1 MYIGPRLA
9 RRTPFFYGWAILGAA
24 GSAYFV
30 RNAAASL
37 TLAVFMFPVAD
48 ELGWSRTLIAGAAS
62 VGGLAASGAS
72 PIVGWLVDRYGV
84 RLVLGVSV
92 LTLGLSTISLSWAT
106 VPIAFYIAYG
116 TGRVM
121 FSSPFQIGATVVVSR
136 WFVRRRGRALGLL
149 FTAQSAGM
157 TAFPLIAAATI
168 QAFGWRQAWVVLGL
182 LVWGVALAPV
192 WLLIVQRPED
202 VGLRPDGI
210 DTAIDDAP
218 DGGRPQP
225 AEPAWSLREAMRC
238 PTLWLLAVAIGS
250 LFLVQAGTNIHQGA
264 YFRDQGLS
272 AGIAAAGLSLNAIF
286 AGVGGLFWG
295 WMSERVP
302 VRYAFAAVA
311 LVMAVSSA
319 LFLSVSS
326 SGEAL
331 AVAALFGFSL
341 GGIVVLPSVAFADY
355 FGRSSLGT
363 IRGVTEPFV
372 SLGQAVGALLS
383 GAIYDVS
390 GSYHAAFLTFAALSA
405 LTILTLLIA
414 RPPTRS
420 RPAASV

>member
-1 MYIGPRLA
+1 MHIAPRLA

-37 TLAVFMFPVAD
+37 TLAIFMFPVAD

-62 VGGLAASGAS
+62 VGGLAASVAS
-72 PIVGWLVDRYGV
+72 PIAGWLVDRYGA

-92 LTLGLSTISLSWAT
+92 LILGLSTISLAWAT
-106 VPIAFYIAYG
+106 VPFAFYIAYG

-121 FSSPFQIGATVVVSR
+121 FSSPIQIGATVVVSR
-136 WFVRRRGRALGLL
+136 WFVRRRGRAQGLL
-149 FTAQSAGM
+149 FIAHSAGM
-157 TAFPLIAAATI
+157 TAFPLIAAAMI
-168 QAFGWRQAWVVLGL
+168 HAYGWRQAWVVLGL

-192 WLLIVQRPED
+192 WLMIVQRPED
-202 VGLRPDGI
+202 VGLKPDGI
-210 DTAIDDAP
+210 DDTSGSAP
-218 DGGRPQP
+218 DGRPLP
-225 AEPAWSLREAMRC
+225 AEPVWTLREAMRC
-238 PTLWLLAVAIGS
+238 PALWLLAIAIGS
-250 LFLVQAGTNIHQGA
+250 LFLVQAGTNIHQAA
-264 YFRDQGLS
+264 YFRDLGLS

-286 AGVGGLFWG
+286 AGIGGVAWG

-302 VRYAFAAVA
+302 VRYVFAAVA
-311 LVMAVSSA
+311 LVMSVSSA

-326 SGEAL
+326 PGEAL

-341 GGIVVLPSVAFADY
+341 GGIVVLPSVVFADY

-372 SLGQAVGALLS
+372 SLGQAVGAVLS
-383 GAIYDVS
+383 GAIYDVT

-405 LTILTLLIA
+405 LTILTLLVA
-414 RPPTRS
+414 KPPTRS
-420 RPAASV
+420 QPAGTA

>member
-1 MYIGPRLA
+1 MHIGPRLA

-24 GSAYFV
+24 GSAYLV

-37 TLAVFMFPVAD
+37 TLAVFMVPVAD

-62 VGGLAASGAS
+62 VGGLAASVAS
-72 PIVGWLVDRYGV
+72 PIAGWLVDRYGA

-92 LTLGLSTISLSWAT
+92 LILGLSTISLAWAT
-106 VPIAFYIAYG
+106 VPFAFYIAYG

-121 FSSPFQIGATVVVSR
+121 FSSPIQIGATVVVSR
-136 WFVRRRGRALGLL
+136 WFVRRRGRAQGLL
-149 FTAQSAGM
+149 FAAHSAGM
-157 TAFPLIAAATI
+157 TAFPLIAAVTI
-168 QAFGWRQAWVVLGL
+168 YAYGWRQAWVVLGL
-182 LVWGVALAPV
+182 MVWGVAIVPV

-202 VGLRPDGI
+202 MGLKPDGTDAAS
-210 DTAIDDAP
+210 DTAP
-218 DGGRPQP
+218 DGGSLQP
-225 AEPAWSLREAMRC
+225 AEPAWTLREAMRC
-238 PTLWLLAVAIGS
+238 PALWLLAVAVGS
-250 LFLVQAGTNIHQGA
+250 LFLVQAGTNIHQAA
-264 YFRDQGLS
+264 YFRDRGLS

-286 AGVGGLFWG
+286 AGIGGVVWG

-326 SGEAL
+326 SNEAL

-363 IRGVTEPFV
+363 IRGVTEPFA
-372 SLGQAVGALLS
+372 SLGQAVGAVLS
-383 GAIYDVS
+383 GAIYDVT
-390 GSYHAAFLTFAALSA
+390 GATVRRFLHS
-405 LTILTLLIA
+405 
-414 RPPTRS
+414 PRS
-420 RPAASV
+420 QH

>member
-1 MYIGPRLA
+1 LHIGPRLA

-37 TLAVFMFPVAD
+37 TIAVFMFPVAD

-62 VGGLAASGAS
+62 VGGLAASGVS
-72 PIVGWLVDRYGV
+72 PIAGWLVDRYGA
-84 RLVLGVSV
+84 RLVLGFSV
-92 LTLGLSTISLSWAT
+92 LILGLSTVSLAWAT

-121 FSSPFQIGATVVVSR
+121 FSSPLQIGATVVVSR
-136 WFVRRRGRALGLL
+136 WFVRRRGRAQGLL
-149 FTAQSAGM
+149 FAAHAAGM
-157 TAFPLIAAATI
+157 TVFPLIAAVTI
-168 QAFGWRQAWVVLGL
+168 HAYGWRQAWVVLGL
-182 LVWGVALAPV
+182 LVWGVALVPV

-202 VGLRPDGI
+202 VGLKPDGT
-210 DTAIDDAP
+210 DATSDNAP
-218 DGGRPQP
+218 DGAQP
-225 AEPAWSLREAMRC
+225 AEPAWTLRDAMRS
-238 PTLWLLAVAIGS
+238 PALWLLAVAIGS
-250 LFLVQAGTNIHQGA
+250 LFLVQAGTNIHQAA
-264 YFRDQGLS
+264 YFRDRGLS
-272 AGIAAAGLSLNAIF
+272 AGVAAAGLSLNAIF
-286 AGVGGLFWG
+286 AGIGGVFWG
-295 WMSERVP
+295 WLSERVP

-341 GGIVVLPSVAFADY
+341 GGVVVLPSVAFADY

-363 IRGVTEPFV
+363 IRGVTEPFA
-372 SLGQAVGALLS
+372 SLGQAVGAVLS
-383 GAIYDVS
+383 GAIYDIT
-390 GSYHAAFLTFAALSA
+390 GSYHAAFLTFATLSA

-414 RPPTRS
+414 KPPTRS
-420 RPAASV
+420 QPAAPV